1 MASQP
6 FLFVL
11 YLRLL
16 QRESKPPDASQGP
29 PAHFVRSSKK
39 SDAGSA
45 RYTLILSNDATLSAS
60 LSEQTLLV
68 FDADM
73 PVDAL

>member
-16 QRESKPPDASQGP
+16 ERESKPPDASQGP
-29 PAHFVRSSKK
+29 PARFVRSSKK
-39 SDAGSA
+39 SDAGYSSHLVQRCA
-45 RYTLILSNDATLSAS
+45 LSAS

>member
-11 YLRLL
+11 LSGLL

-29 PAHFVRSSKK
+29 PVHFVRSE

-45 RYTLILSNDATLSAS
+45 RYSSHLVQRCALSAS